1 MKNFIFFLVLVFGGL
16 FAAVVLRKNSGTES
30 DSKAILKIYASSSF
44 IAQWGPGPHLK
55 EAFEKDCDCRVE
67 FKDGA
72 DSMVLMQ
79 RLRTEGRTGGADVVL
94 GFDQFDIELAQQGIE
109 WRKVN
114 TSDIEFEDNLK
125 TSLARSPLVPYDWSM
140 LTFVVRKS
148 EIPNPPRK
156 LNDLLNPDYRGQI
169 VLEDPRTSSP
179 GLQFLLWLI
188 QVKGEEKA
196 FQFLKDLNPQIHSY
210 APSWSTAYGLF
221 QKAAAKMTYSYV
233 TSPVYHWVEDKTN
246 DIIAV
251 DFEEGLPTQV
261 EFAGIPA
268 TCHNCELADKF
279 IQFILSKP
287 GQKIIMEKNYMFPVI
302 KAVRLGTV
310 FAEVPTYT
318 SLEMTVIP
326 TLGDRERIQKKWAA
340 LRRGD

>member
-1 MKNFIFFLVLVFGGL
+1 MKNFLFFLFLIFGGL
-16 FAAVVLRKNSGTES
+16 FAALVLRKNSGNES
-30 DSKAILKIYASSSF
+30 DNRAVIKVYASSSF
-44 IAQWGPGPHLK
+44 IAQWGPGPLLK
-55 EAFEKDCDCRVE
+55 EAFEKECDCRVE

-72 DSMVLMQ
+72 DAMILMQ

-94 GFDQFDIELAQQGIE
+94 GFDQFDLELAQQGIE
-109 WRKVN
+109 WRRIN
-114 TSDIEFEDNLK
+114 TGDVEFEDSIKN
-125 TSLARSPLVPYDWSM
+125 SLSRSPLVPYDWSM
-140 LTFVVRKS
+140 LTFVMRKS
-148 EIPNPPRK
+148 EIADPPKK
-156 LNDLLNPDYRGQI
+156 LADLLNPAYKGQI

-196 FQFLKDLNPQIHSY
+196 FHFLKELNPQIHSY

-221 QKAAAKMTYSYV
+221 QKANAKMTYSYV
-233 TSPVYHWVEDKTN
+233 TSPVYHWVEDKSN

-251 DFEEGLPTQV
+251 DLEEGLPTQV

-279 IQFILSKP
+279 IQFLLSKT
-287 GQKIIMEKNYMFPVI
+287 GQKIVMEKNYMFPVV
-302 KAVRLGTV
+302 KSVRVGTV
-310 FAEVPTYT
+310 FSEVPTYT
-318 SLEMTVIP
+318 GLEMSVIP
-326 TLGDRERIQKKWAA
+326 TLSDRERIQKKWAA